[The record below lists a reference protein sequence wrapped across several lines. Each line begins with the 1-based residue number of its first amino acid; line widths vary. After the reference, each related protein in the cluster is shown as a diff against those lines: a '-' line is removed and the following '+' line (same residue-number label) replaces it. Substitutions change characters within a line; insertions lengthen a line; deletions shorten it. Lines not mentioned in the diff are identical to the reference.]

1 MVPPPGPGSPFP
13 SITLRDE
20 KGGEASLP
28 SRLTLYGFFKTTC
41 PTCEFAWPYLDRIRE
56 RAVGG
61 TLSVMA
67 VSQDDAEASATFSK
81 DLGIAI
87 ATLYDPEPWRA
98 SETLGLDSVPTF
110 FLVGPDRIVRD
121 TIVGFQR
128 DKMEELAGLAARL
141 AGRPAAAFFA
151 PGENVPAIKPG

>member
-1 MVPPPGPGSPFP
+1 
-13 SITLRDE
+13 
-20 KGGEASLP
+20 
-28 SRLTLYGFFKTTC
+28 
-41 PTCEFAWPYLDRIRE
+41 
-56 RAVGG
+56 VGG